1 MRIQPPRLGWESL
14 VSSLV
19 RRFVKSLRLVAACA
33 LTGLCAVGA
42 YAADDISAAHRKK
55 ISEFM
60 DVIGLEN
67 ISRQVSMSVA
77 KQLALGLKQAQP
89 DIDPKAFEIVL
100 SISNEVLDARS
111 DELLKK
117 MVPLFAKRFTE
128 AELDELL
135 AFYRSP
141 IGRKTTEAMPAL
153 MQESMELAATEAQ
166 SSVPEIKEKVSER
179 LRKDGLIE
187 KP

>member
-1 MRIQPPRLGWESL
+1 MKP
-14 VSSLV
+14 
-19 RRFVKSLRLVAACA
+19 LRLVATVA
-33 LTGLCAVGA
+33 LTGLCAAAA
-42 YAADDISAAHRKK
+42 YAAGDISAAHRKK
-55 ISEFM
+55 ITEFM
-60 DVIGLEN
+60 DVIGMEN

-77 KQLALGLKQAQP
+77 KQLAFGLKQAQP
-89 DIDPKAFEIVL
+89 DIDPKAFDIVL
-100 SISNEVLDARS
+100 SISDEVLEKRS
-111 DELLKK
+111 DELLGK
-117 MVPLFAKRFTE
+117 MVPLYAARFTE

-166 SSVPEIKEKVSER
+166 SSVPEIKEKVTAR
-179 LRKDGLIE
+179 LRKEGLVDE